1 MSIGAQR
8 LKFGAPEET
17 RTPKIWFLRPT
28 RIPIPSP
35 GRKYNMQSKQ
45 DSIKKIERLLAMET
59 LGKTFVNK
67 QQQLAYE
74 RGYLT
79 GLVATLAYNDNSIEA
94 VVNRRI
100 KHLTP
105 KI

>member
-1 MSIGAQR
+1 
-8 LKFGAPEET
+8 
-17 RTPKIWFLRPT
+17 
-28 RIPIPSP
+28 
-35 GRKYNMQSKQ
+35 
-45 DSIKKIERLLAMET
+45 MET
-59 LGKTFVNK
+59 LGKTFVTK

-79 GLVATLAYNDNSIEA
+79 GLVATLAHNDNSIEA
-94 VVNRRI
+94 VVNQRI